1 MKDRHIGI
9 AQIIASGVCFGFLGV
24 FGKYL
29 YENHVK
35 PGELLALRFSFA
47 SLLGF
52 ALVLFRKPQTLRLS
66 WQQILGCLLL
76 GSCGYALFSFCF
88 FTALTGLSAS
98 LTVLLLYTYPV
109 FVAIGGLLFFQEKIP
124 AQHLLAFPVAGLGLI
139 GLVWGDFSVD
149 RAEALLFA
157 MGSSIFY
164 ALYILASSRILRRVD
179 PLASTPFI
187 QFFAA
192 LTLGSL
198 YLRDTDHS
206 FQLIAQ
212 NWPLILLLAFICTV
226 LAMMLFLAGLQKL
239 RSWEVSIISTTEPL
253 TGVLLAILLL
263 GERLRL
269 PQTLGAIAVLAALV
283 WISRPVRED
292 PGLSERASEP

>member
-9 AQIIASGVCFGFLGV
+9 VQIIASGVCFGFLGV

-52 ALVLFRKPQTLRLS
+52 ALLLVQRRGIIRLS
-66 WQQILGCLLL
+66 WQQFAACMLL

-88 FTALTGLSAS
+88 FTALSGLSAS

-109 FVAIGGLLFFQEKIP
+109 FVAIGGLIFFKESIPTQQLF
-124 AQHLLAFPVAGLGLI
+124 AFPVAALGMV
-139 GLVWGDFSVD
+139 GLVWGDFTVE
-149 RAEALLFA
+149 RQEALLFG

-164 ALYILASSRILRRVD
+164 ALYILASSRMLRKVD
-179 PLASTPFI
+179 PLLSTPFI
-187 QFFAA
+187 QLFAG
-192 LTLGSL
+192 LTLGSI
-198 YLRDTDHS
+198 YLRDAEHS
-206 FQLIAQ
+206 LNLVAA
-212 NWPLILLLAFICTV
+212 NWHLILMLAFICTV

-239 RSWEVSIISTTEPL
+239 KSWEVSIISTTEPL

-269 PQTLGAIAVLAALV
+269 PQTLGAIAVLAALI
-283 WISRPVRED
+283 WISRPMPD
-292 PGLSERASEP
+292 LSSAERS